1 MTENN
6 VTLVLRARLLF
17 DGLAETPII
26 QGLVAIAGDKIIYSG
41 GAANAPDFPGAQLLD
56 LGEATLASAMF
67 NQADLLE
74 QSGSLDPEAA
84 KQLRYETRRLT
95 RH

>member
-1 MTENN
+1 MDMVEKVGAYKIGITALESAH
-6 VTLVLRARLLF
+6 TATQDQEPDKKEAATIQLR
-17 DGLAETPII
+17 
-26 QGLVAIAGDKIIYSG
+26 Q
-41 GAANAPDFPGAQLLD
+41 AATRLLD
-56 LGEATLASAMF
+56 LGETTLASAMF